1 MPSFKQILPRS
12 LFGRSL
18 LIIVVPTVILQ
29 LVLAIVFLDNHW
41 TKTTT
46 RLSESVVGDI
56 EYVLS
61 SYEEDSFVADE
72 PFQDKVF
79 NSFEMKFFITPA
91 SEENITDVIENEGIW
106 ARSVRE
112 NLEDSLSKQIF
123 KPFDVKTLRDERVL
137 VRVIDGDNALN
148 FTFPDRR
155 LFTSSS
161 YIFLYWMVLS
171 SLLLTFIA
179 ILFMRN
185 QVRPI
190 RRLAIAAE
198 KFGRGQD
205 IPSFKPTGSRE
216 IRQATKAFM
225 AMKERLARQIE
236 QRTAMLAGI
245 SHDLRTPLTRLKLN
259 LSMMPSD
266 EDTEDMKNDISE
278 MDKMIHG
285 YLDFVR
291 GEGDEAIRHIQL
303 SEFLQDICDS
313 YKSSSVVFEN
323 RIGNTLYYPLRENA
337 FTRCLNNLLG
347 NALRHADKAEV
358 VLERDEDN
366 IYIFVEDNGKGI
378 ASEHYEDVFKPFFR
392 LDDARKIDGS
402 GGVGLGLSIAQDI
415 ILSHGGQIKLSQGQS
430 LGGLKVCLELP
441 L

>member
-1 MPSFKQILPRS
+1 MLPRS

-18 LIIVVPTVILQ
+18 LIIVVPTVLLQ
-29 LVLAIVFLDNHW
+29 LVLAVVFLDNHW

-56 EYVLS
+56 GYILKSYGEEGFNVDSQFQNKVL
-61 SYEEDSFVADE
+61 E
-72 PFQDKVF
+72 
-79 NSFEMKFFITPA
+79 SFEIKFFITSA
-91 SEENITDVIENEGIW
+91 DENTIFDINEDEGIW
-106 ARSVRE
+106 AKSVRE
-112 NLEDSLSKQIF
+112 NLEKSLSKKIDW
-123 KPFDVKTLRDERVL
+123 PFVVKTLNDERVL
-137 VRVIDGDNALN
+137 VRVIADQTALN
-148 FTFPDRR
+148 FSFPDRR

-190 RRLAIAAE
+190 RKLAIAAE
-198 KFGRGQD
+198 RFGRGQD
-205 IPSFKPTGSRE
+205 TPSFKPSGSRE
-216 IRQATKAFM
+216 IRQATKAFL

-259 LSMMPSD
+259 LSMMPAN
-266 EDTEDMKNDISE
+266 EDTEDMKGDIAE

-291 GEGDEAIRHIQL
+291 GEGDEAIRHIL
-303 SEFLQDICDS
+303 LPEFLQTLSDNFRNDAVLF
-313 YKSSSVVFEN
+313 KN
-323 RIGNTLYYPLRENA
+323 RIGRTVYYPLRENA
-337 FTRCLNNLLG
+337 FSRCLNNLLV
-347 NALRHADKAEV
+347 NATRHADKV
-358 VLERDEDN
+358 DLILERDDEN
-366 IYIFVEDNGKGI
+366 IYIHVEDNGQGI
-378 ASEHYEDVFKPFFR
+378 APEYYEDVFKPFFR

-415 ILSHGGQIKLSQGQS
+415 ILAHGGQITLSQSQT
-430 LGGLKVCLELP
+430 LGGLKVSLELP
-441 L
+441 V